1 MCGGRPC
8 FTSVCGVSLQHAIMV
23 LGGVQLVLTLIATLL
38 NSLKYSRI
46 SGVFDE
52 DFDESCGDVEVCIGP
67 IIKVSC
73 TNILGWPG
81 PSISQFQLVT
91 E

>member
-8 FTSVCGVSLQHAIMV
+8 FTSVCGVSLQRAIMV
-23 LGGVQLVLTLIATLL
+23 LGGVQLALTLIATLL

-67 IIKVSC
+67 DYQGLLLKH
-73 TNILGWPG
+73 PG
-81 PSISQFQLVT
+81 PGPLISQF
-91 E
+91 

>member
-8 FTSVCGVSLQHAIMV
+8 FTSVCGVSLQRAIMV
-23 LGGVQLVLTLIATLL
+23 LGGVQLALTLIATLL

-73 TNILGWPG
+73 SNILGRAH
-81 PSISQFQLVT
+81 
-91 E
+91 